1 MRVRFFLVLLAAV
14 VAGCSD
20 DGGGTGAS
28 SAATSTSSVPPSSV
42 ALSEPKLPAIQSVAK
57 AGGTTIKATPEAD
70 WTPVAHGR
78 AWVSGLGKGVG
89 VYDARSGRLLGSVA
103 VPQGPCAATDEGFG
117 AVWTATCEPG
127 GVSRIDPAKA
137 SVTGHV
143 ALPMTSD
150 GESSIGVGEGAV
162 WALIDGSGCR
172 LCAVARIDPKT
183 LKITNRYPVPGGA
196 SAVRAGLGGIWVT
209 NSQTDSVVR
218 LDPST
223 GKIVATIPVASG
235 PRFFDV
241 GAGAVWVMAQSAG
254 ALCRIDPADN
264 RLVGCTVID
273 PGGVDGGDLTVGNGF
288 VWFRGTEALVAQVDP
303 KTGKVVRRIGPGEG
317 SGSAGAGSGQ
327 LWISAHDVSKLYRV
341 PVRS

>member
-1 MRVRFFLVLLAAV
+1 M
-14 VAGCSD
+14 
-20 DGGGTGAS
+20 
-28 SAATSTSSVPPSSV
+28 
-42 ALSEPKLPAIQSVAK
+42 
-57 AGGTTIKATPEAD
+57 
-70 WTPVAHGR
+70 
-78 AWVSGLGKGVG
+78 VG
-89 VYDARSGRLLGSVA
+89 EL
-103 VPQGPCAATDEGFG
+103 
-117 AVWTATCEPG
+117 
-127 GVSRIDPAKA
+127 
-137 SVTGHV
+137 
-143 ALPMTSD
+143 D
-150 GESSIGVGEGAV
+150 GESSI
-162 WALIDGSGCR
+162 
-172 LCAVARIDPKT
+172 
-183 LKITNRYPVPGGA
+183 GGA

-273 PGGVDGGDLTVGNGF
+273 PAGVDGGDLTVGNGF

-303 KTGKVVRRIGPGEG
+303 KSGRVVRRIGPGEG

>member
-1 MRVRFFLVLLAAV
+1 MGRSAAPCAQPRPRRSRCGAVVACRPSGLLAAV
-14 VAGCSD
+14 LVCLFAAACTSPDRRQAIPTSQGSAGPTQWD
-20 DGGGTGAS
+20 YWPTAGWRT
-28 SAATSTSSVPPSSV
+28 AAPTN
-42 ALSEPKLPAIQSVAK
+42 
-57 AGGTTIKATPEAD
+57 
-70 WTPVAHGR
+70 
-78 AWVSGLGKGVG
+78 
-89 VYDARSGRLLGSVA
+89 
-103 VPQGPCAATDEGFG
+103 QGM
-117 AVWTATCEPG
+117 
-127 GVSRIDPAKA
+127 DPA
-137 SVTGHV
+137 VVGD
-143 ALPMTSD
+143 LD
-150 GESSIGVGEGAV
+150 GESSI
-162 WALIDGSGCR
+162 
-172 LCAVARIDPKT
+172 
-183 LKITNRYPVPGGA
+183 GGA

-209 NSQTDSVVR
+209 YSQTDSVVR

-254 ALCRIDPADN
+254 VLCRIDPADN

-273 PGGVDGGDLTVGNGF
+273 PAGVDGGDLTVGNGF

-303 KTGKVVRRIGPGEG
+303 KSGKVVRRIGPGEG